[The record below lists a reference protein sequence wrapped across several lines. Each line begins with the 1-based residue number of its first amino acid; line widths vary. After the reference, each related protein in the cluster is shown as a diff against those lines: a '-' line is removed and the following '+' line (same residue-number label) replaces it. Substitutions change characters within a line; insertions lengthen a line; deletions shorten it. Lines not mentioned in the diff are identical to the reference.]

1 MAAVPRTQVLP
12 CATTLPRPVYESR
25 IVLLGIKGGVRSVS
39 QLSPVCGIA
48 RHVGAALIAW
58 TATTRVRII
67 QRLRPKNVAPN
78 FIFQISRRFWQRRI
92 WRRDGRKIGSM
103 FQMSA
108 GGTNSRQVNFAD
120 LISISFVYNAHTE
133 NRENILRYDCMSVRT
148 STRVRHYL
156 HGNSHI
162 STFNISLEFFLAVVP
177 QRQQYSHFC

>member
-25 IVLLGIKGGVRSVS
+25 IVLLDIKGGVRNVS
-39 QLSPVCGIA
+39 QLSPVFGIA

-58 TATTRVRII
+58 TAAIRDRII

-92 WRRDGRKIGSM
+92 WRRDGWKIGSM

-108 GGTNSRQVNFAD
+108 WGMNSRQVNFAD

-133 NRENILRYDCMSVRT
+133 NRENSLRYDCMSVGT

-162 STFNISLEFFLAVVP
+162 STFNISFEFFS
-177 QRQQYSHFC
+177 Q